1 LTRGASTKDALFG
14 GAITLWQ
21 PARGYRVNID
31 ALLLAAF
38 AAQGRRARSAIDL
51 GAGVGAI
58 GLSLLHLRA
67 ADRVAFVERE
77 PDLASL
83 CEKNL
88 KASGF
93 AGTVHEADLS
103 LGLPKALNQTAD
115 LVVVNPPYFE
125 PGGGRQR
132 AEALDRR
139 ARAGSL
145 LPFLTAAA
153 LALDGA
159 RARAA
164 FAYPARALEHL
175 LRAAEKLGLVGK
187 RLRFV
192 HARIDSEA
200 RLALVEFRRARPG
213 GLVVEPPL
221 LEWLATGKRSPEVS
235 LLLANQR
242 ADRR

>member
-1 LTRGASTKDALFG
+1 LTRGAPTKDALFG

-21 PARGYRVNID
+21 PARGYRVNVD

-38 AAQGRRARSAIDL
+38 AARVRHARRTLDL
-51 GAGVGAI
+51 GAGVGAV
-58 GLSLLHLRA
+58 GLSILHLRA
-67 ADRVAFVERE
+67 TDHVAFVERE
-77 PDLASL
+77 PDLARL

-93 AGTVHEADLS
+93 AGSVHEADLS
-103 LGLPKALNQTAD
+103 LGLPKSLNQTAD
-115 LVVVNPPYFE
+115 LVVANPPYFD
-125 PGGGRQR
+125 PGGGRPR
-132 AEALDRR
+132 ADGLERR
-139 ARAGSL
+139 ARAGAIE
-145 LPFLTAAA
+145 PFLAAAA
-153 LALDGA
+153 LGLDGA

-175 LRAAEKLGLVGK
+175 LRSAERLGLVGK
-187 RLRFV
+187 RLRLV
-192 HARIDSEA
+192 HARIDTEA

-221 LEWLATGKRSPEVS
+221 VEWLAPGKRTPEVS
-235 LLLANQR
+235 LLLAHRR